1 MKLLSKKMARLIF
14 GFFAFAETGE
24 YEDGQRDCD
33 DRKEDIS
40 FHFRVRHHFIPFTVL
55 LMEGFGI
62 TTLLYHAPSE

>member
-33 DRKEDIS
+33 DHKDDTSSRFVFDILS
-40 FHFRVRHHFIPFTVL
+40 VL
-55 LMEGFGI
+55 
-62 TTLLYHAPSE
+62 SRCC